1 MFQELSDVLQNTVNP
16 AIYSGM
22 TALTQALDKHHAVV
36 YKDHVVYLKMNAN
49 NREPITLA
57 DDAISIVYDQVTA
70 LLQQMKIKIDFDTV
84 SMDKLAAIIECLI
97 FDPSDNDSEYLAVLD
112 AGEDNVE
119 ILQEILAIYLQCDPV
134 ELMDCIHSVSS
145 DTVRAIRDA
154 VEKNLSYRENVQEG
168 VQATVQLLNHYQTQV
183 GEKLT
188 VGLES
193 LQQGLEVG
201 GDMESM
207 VHQARDTL
215 LDMSPEDLGDN
226 LISIAILAKT
236 PNDALSDEVMHFA
249 EGIVHDPFVVQKVY
263 KRVSKRLSELSK
275 EDSV

>member
-112 AGEDNVE
+112 AGEDSVE